1 MTTQKLPA
9 LLLALAMAMGLT
21 VTALA
26 ADYTD
31 VAGTWSEEYVARVTE
46 QRLMDGRTETTFA
59 PNENITRADLVTAL
73 YRLAGSPALPADA
86 QTPFIDVA
94 ESDACHDAV
103 VWASESGIVG
113 GQTADTFVPGGD
125 ATRQEIAK
133 ILDLFAA
140 QAVGKAALI
149 SRVNTLSGY
158 PDASD
163 VSGWAEGYMNWA
175 VASEFI
181 TGSDGK
187 LDPKGTATRAQVATI
202 LNRFCEM
209 IGA

>member
-113 GQTADTFVPGGD
+113 GKTADT
-125 ATRQEIAK
+125 
-133 ILDLFAA
+133 
-140 QAVGKAALI
+140 
-149 SRVNTLSGY
+149 
-158 PDASD
+158 
-163 VSGWAEGYMNWA
+163 
-175 VASEFI
+175 
-181 TGSDGK
+181 
-187 LDPKGTATRAQVATI
+187 
-202 LNRFCEM
+202 
-209 IGA
+209 